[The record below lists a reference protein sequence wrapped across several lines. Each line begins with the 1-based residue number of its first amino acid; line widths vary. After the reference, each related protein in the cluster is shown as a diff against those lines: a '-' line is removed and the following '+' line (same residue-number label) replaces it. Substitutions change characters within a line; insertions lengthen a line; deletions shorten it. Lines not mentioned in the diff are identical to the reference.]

1 MPNPKDFAANI
12 IDDDKRGA
20 RTEPV
25 KFGEW
30 VRVVREW
37 NSCAVSVSIHDYPLY
52 PKQVNDLISNL
63 YLANVFV
70 SSVKLELEGLL

>member
-1 MPNPKDFAANI
+1 MSNPKDFAANI
-12 IDDDKRGA
+12 ISDYQRNADTK
-20 RTEPV
+20 PV

-30 VRVVREW
+30 VRVVSEW

-52 PKQVNDLISNL
+52 LKQVNDLISNL

-70 SSVKLELEGLL
+70 SSVKIELEGLL